1 MMKTFFI
8 KIPDLEPKEPFT
20 IKIRPSVK
28 FTLSDL
34 SKKTKIPHE
43 DIIRAGIYYVEKEF
57 NRKLKLSQSSQN
69 LPDIPNIRK
78 IINPFPK
85 LVKRTKKGI
94 NNDS

>member
-1 MMKTFFI
+1 MNHLNI
-8 KIPDLEPKEPFT
+8 RIPDLEPKEPFT

-57 NRKLKLSQSSQN
+57 NRKLKSSQRNKN
-69 LPDIPNIRK
+69 LPDTTINRK

-85 LVKRTKKGI
+85 LVKRTKKEI
-94 NNDS
+94 NYDL